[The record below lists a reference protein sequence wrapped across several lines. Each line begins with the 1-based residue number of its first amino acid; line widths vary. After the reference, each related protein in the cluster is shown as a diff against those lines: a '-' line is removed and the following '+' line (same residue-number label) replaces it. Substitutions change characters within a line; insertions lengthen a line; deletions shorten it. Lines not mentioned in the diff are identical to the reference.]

1 MAHGGEHHTVKIRGQ
16 PILLQPVGHL
26 VLANQVGHN
35 AQLVSPLVQGSDHFC
50 PAVHHHTPAFGL
62 AVLKGQLMADLG
74 NALLV
79 IVRQQP
85 PAPELPV
92 ASLLV
97 LSQGPAAI
105 GLVAVFYQLIEVLH
119 LQRCPRQLRHLP
131 AGMAHIGLIL
141 QRNPKGAA
149 QVEQDGPVPFFVHPS
164 SLSADRQMLSGSAAH
179 SSYAPNANVFD
190 FLSLFYG
197 RLLFSVKGRN
207 RQRHS
212 PVFAILTK
220 SPEIAVLY

>member
-1 MAHGGEHHTVKIRGQ
+1 
-16 PILLQPVGHL
+16 
-26 VLANQVGHN
+26 
-35 AQLVSPLVQGSDHFC
+35 
-50 PAVHHHTPAFGL
+50 
-62 AVLKGQLMADLG
+62 MADLG

-149 QVEQDGPVPFFVHPS
+149 QVEQDGPV
-164 SLSADRQMLSGSAAH
+164 LIRRQADALWIRCPL
-179 SSYAPNANVFD
+179 VLCTECKRF
-190 FLSLFYG
+190 
-197 RLLFSVKGRN
+197 RFSV
-207 RQRHS
+207 
-212 PVFAILTK
+212 FILW
-220 SPEIAVLY
+220 